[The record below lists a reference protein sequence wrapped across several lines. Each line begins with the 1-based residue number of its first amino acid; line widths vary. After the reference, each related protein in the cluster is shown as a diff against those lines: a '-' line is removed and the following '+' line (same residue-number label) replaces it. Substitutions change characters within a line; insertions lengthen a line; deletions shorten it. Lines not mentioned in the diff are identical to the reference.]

1 MIHRYAWTFLIVSSL
16 AACGS
21 EPPPP
26 AAEPGP
32 PPSVEG
38 VTIGVDSRP
47 LIVFLGTSLTAG
59 LGLADPSQAYPGVI
73 QAKLDS
79 AGLGYRVVNAGIS
92 GETSAGALRRVDWV
106 MSQGEVAVLFV
117 ETGAN
122 DGLRGQDPDTLRANL
137 EAILERARAQDPPP
151 RLIVAGMEAP
161 PNLGRDYTTRFR
173 AVYPEVARAKGARLV
188 PFLLD
193 GVAGVESLNQ
203 PDGIHPTAEGQRKIA
218 ELVWG
223 VVEPVLRARQGAGDG
238 G

>member
-1 MIHRYAWTFLIVSSL
+1 MIHQYARTFLIVSGL

-21 EPPPP
+21 EPPPAVDTP
-26 AAEPGP
+26 AAP
-32 PPSVEG
+32 PVVEG
-38 VTIGVDSRP
+38 VTIGVDARP

-59 LGLADPSQAYPGVI
+59 LGLSDPSQAYPGVI

-137 EAILERARAQDPPP
+137 EAIFERALAQDPPP
-151 RLIVAGMEAP
+151 RLILAGMEAP
-161 PNLGRDYTTRFR
+161 PNLGREYTARFR
-173 AVYPEVARAKGARLV
+173 AVYPEVARTNGAMLL
-188 PFLLD
+188 PFLLE

-203 PDGIHPTAEGQRKIA
+203 PDGIHPTAEGQRQIA

-223 VVEPVLRARQGAGDG
+223 VLRPALGSEP
-238 G
+238 